1 MTSHRILLVDD
12 EAEFIA
18 TLAKRMRARG
28 LEVDTAP
35 DGETAITLSQ
45 AAPYDVVVLDLA
57 MPGMD
62 GLETLSH
69 LQKIDD
75 ETQVILLT
83 GHGNVSKCVEAMK
96 HGATDFLEKP
106 TQFQALLEKVTAAAR
121 QRHELADQHMDEH
134 VADIMSKKGW

>member
-1 MTSHRILLVDD
+1 VDD
-12 EAEFIA
+12 EAEFVA

-45 AAPYDVVVLDLA
+45 AEPYDVVVLDLA

-62 GLETLSH
+62 GLETLTH
-69 LQKIDD
+69 LQGIDN

-83 GHGNVSKCVEAMK
+83 GHGNVPKCVEAMK

-106 TQFQALLEKVTAAAR
+106 TKFNDLLEKVTKAAR
-121 QRHELADQHMDEH
+121 QRRDLAEQHMDEH
-134 VADIMSKKGW
+134 MADIMSKKGW